1 MPAPLASPPDLTVPS
16 PDGATSTGFGHA
28 KVILLGEHA
37 VVYGQPAVAAGIAAG
52 VRCHASPGQGNI
64 RAPAWQMDV
73 QVGDGSMV
81 SQAVER
87 LCERLEISASS
98 LDFWLETEIPARAG
112 LGSSAAM
119 AVAISQAVAA
129 RTCAKPADILAAA
142 TVAETV
148 FHATPSGID
157 TAAASRGGVGRF
169 DRATG
174 WQPIPL
180 RQPIDLC
187 VGVSK
192 QVRQTSDLVT
202 GVARLCD
209 RVPVARR
216 LIETLG
222 QVASAGMEAL
232 ASGDVEALGQE
243 FNLAHGLLCGLGVS
257 TRELDEL
264 VRSARAAGA
273 LGAKL
278 TGAGGGGAVIAL
290 APDRGEDVLKVWR
303 GMGCYGFL
311 TRVGP

>member
-1 MPAPLASPPDLTVPS
+1 MPAATATPPDLKVTS
-16 PDGATSTGFGHA
+16 PDASTGFGHA

-52 VRCHASPGQGNI
+52 VRCTASPGQGNI

-87 LCERLEISASS
+87 LCERLHTPAGG
-98 LDFWLETEIPARAG
+98 LDFWLDAEIPARAG

-129 RTCAKPADILAAA
+129 RTGGVPADVLAAA
-142 TVAETV
+142 TAAETV

-157 TAAASRGGVGRF
+157 TAAAMRGGVGRF
-169 DRATG
+169 DREAG

-180 RQPIDLC
+180 RHPIDLC

-222 QVASAGMEAL
+222 QVACAGMEAL
-232 ASGDVEALGQE
+232 ASGDGEALAQE
-243 FNLAHGLLCGLGVS
+243 FNLAHGLLSGLGVS
-257 TRELDEL
+257 TRELDDL
-264 VRSARAAGA
+264 VRSARGAGA